1 MKFTRLD
8 FFITIVVLVLISL
21 CDFLMVTILA
31 FIVKLLPLEYR
42 GIVNIGI
49 FCSMFLVFLG
59 GIYPK
64 ILRLISPP
72 VDAIFLSSDNSIQCI
87 AWKQTVFAYECTAS
101 ILTYVT
107 PVMLRPTF
115 FRLLGAKLGKGVLIA
130 GKIVEPQM
138 VEIGNYSF
146 TGEMSL
152 LMSHAL
158 MKDTVVLKKI
168 IIGNYVSVGAH
179 AVIMP
184 GVRIG
189 DESILAAG
197 ALVSMDAVIPPGEV
211 WGGIPAKR
219 IKNVH
224 QSDVQMFGHD
234 K

>member
-1 MKFTRLD
+1 MKYTRLD
-8 FFITIVVLVLISL
+8 FFIAIVVLLLISVS
-21 CDFLMVTILA
+21 DFLIVTILA
-31 FIVKLLPLEYR
+31 FIVKLLPIEYR

-49 FCSMFLVFLG
+49 FCSMFFVLFG
-59 GIYPK
+59 GIYLK
-64 ILRLISPP
+64 ILRFISPP
-72 VDAIFLSSDNSIQCI
+72 ADAVFSSSDNSIQCI
-87 AWKQTVFAYECTAS
+87 TWRQTVFAYECTAS
-101 ILTYVT
+101 ILTYIT
-107 PVMLRPTF
+107 PVMLRPTL
-115 FRLLGAKLGKGVLIA
+115 FRLLGAKFGKGVLIG

-152 LMSHAL
+152 LMSHAI

-189 DESILAAG
+189 DESIVAAG

-211 WGGIPAKR
+211 WGGIPAKK
-219 IKNVH
+219 IKDVH
-224 QSDVQMFGHD
+224 QSDVRS
-234 K
+234 